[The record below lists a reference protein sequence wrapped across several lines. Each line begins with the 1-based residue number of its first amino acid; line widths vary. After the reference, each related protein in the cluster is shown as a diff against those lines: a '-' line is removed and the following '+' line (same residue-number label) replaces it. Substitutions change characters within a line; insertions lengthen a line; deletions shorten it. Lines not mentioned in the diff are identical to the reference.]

1 MKKYIDKYSAT
12 GLRCYGKVTSFNFNE
27 RYVVSNVF
35 EYLTLNTGNIY
46 KGSMKV
52 KGIHKIGEFYVLD
65 YILVAVLDEPSF
77 YK

>member
-27 RYVVSNVF
+27 RCVVSNVF
-35 EYLTLNTGNIY
+35 EYETLNTGNIY
-46 KGSMKV
+46 TGSMKV

-65 YILVAVLDEPSF
+65 YSLVAALDEPSF